1 MFGDSAKKATHNVSF
16 PILINLFIPN
26 RLQNYKKNGKLQK
39 KNEYFFTKYLQ
50 KTKKIPTFAETN
62 NATNLMNIRF
72 RLLFAVVVTL
82 LCVTNIHAAD
92 DYKDTPEYLA
102 LRDSM
107 HHAFNDGDSIRFFR
121 HVKKLE
127 DYLFAKEDLH
137 AYYTQRCNEIVFLLN
152 KQSIFEAYKLA
163 RALSQELIQ
172 QKLDK
177 EMYMAYNMMGHI
189 YNYSGNQENA
199 KQCFWEV
206 IRRMEKAGYEESM
219 PPIYMNLVNV
229 EMSLD
234 NTEEAMRLLN
244 KAAEIAAK
252 ASPQRLFDIET
263 RRTLL
268 YYNLGDM
275 DKFNEGYQAYKE
287 GVEKGFS
294 SVHGREIEVL
304 YTAEQG
310 NIDEAIN
317 IAMNELG
324 NTERYETIIKI
335 YERAGMW
342 QKAYET
348 QKLENEAVDSIN
360 TIILSNSMN
369 GIQDEMKV
377 HEADRKAD
385 RYFIIGLLAVVILL
399 FLLLLAMFYIYSS
412 RHRHMRQLERAYQHA
427 LESDKM
433 KAAFIQNISHE
444 IRTPLNII
452 NGYAQVLSSSEFDIS
467 AEERQEISQTMMRNT
482 HIITTLVSETLELSS
497 METETIAEKKD
508 KVQLHRLIGD
518 EIHALQQL
526 NDNTVQMNYHS
537 TLAPDYELMTSEV
550 LMRRIINTLID
561 NAIKNTLQGSI
572 TVRTSVAD
580 NMLTISV
587 EDTGTGIPQG
597 EEEHIF
603 ERFVKLDDFKKGL
616 GLGLP
621 LCRTLCQRLGGTVT
635 LDTNYHS
642 GARFVVTLPL

>member
-1 MFGDSAKKATHNVSF
+1 
-16 PILINLFIPN
+16 
-26 RLQNYKKNGKLQK
+26 
-39 KNEYFFTKYLQ
+39 
-50 KTKKIPTFAETN
+50 
-62 NATNLMNIRF
+62 MNIGF
-72 RLLFAVVVTL
+72 RLLFAIVVTFL
-82 LCVTNIHAAD
+82 SVTNTYAAD
-92 DYKDTPEYLA
+92 DYKDAPEYLA

-127 DYLFAKEDLH
+127 DYLYDKDDLH

-152 KQSIFEAYKLA
+152 QQSIFEAYKLA

-172 QKLDK
+172 LKLDK

-189 YNYSGNQENA
+189 YSYSGNQENA

-206 IRRMEKAGYEESM
+206 IHRMEKAGYDESL

-229 EMSLD
+229 EMSLN
-234 NTEEAMRLLN
+234 NTKEAMRLLD
-244 KAAEIAAK
+244 KAVEIAAK

-287 GVEKGFS
+287 GVKKGFS

-310 NIDEAIN
+310 NIDEAVN

-348 QKLENEAVDSIN
+348 QKLENETVDSIN
-360 TIILSNSMN
+360 TIILSNSMQ

-385 RYFIIGLLAVVILL
+385 RYFIFGLLAVVILL
-399 FLLLLAMFYIYSS
+399 ALLLLAMFYIYSS

-427 LESDKM
+427 LESDRM

-452 NGYAQVLSSSEFDIS
+452 NGYAQVLSSSDYDIS
-467 AEERQEISQTMMRNT
+467 AEERQEISQTVMRNT

-497 METETIAEKKD
+497 VESAANTYDKD
-508 KVQLHRLIGD
+508 KVRLHDLMYDIVHKFQMMVNPQLL
-518 EIHALQQL
+518 L
-526 NDNTVQMNYHS
+526 NYKTSLPSDF
-537 TLAPDYELMTSEV
+537 ELTTNKD
-550 LMRRIINTLID
+550 LLRRIVDTLTD
-561 NAIKNTLQGSI
+561 NAVKNTLQGSI
-572 TVRTSVAD
+572 TIHSSVAD

-635 LDTNYHS
+635 LDTSYHP